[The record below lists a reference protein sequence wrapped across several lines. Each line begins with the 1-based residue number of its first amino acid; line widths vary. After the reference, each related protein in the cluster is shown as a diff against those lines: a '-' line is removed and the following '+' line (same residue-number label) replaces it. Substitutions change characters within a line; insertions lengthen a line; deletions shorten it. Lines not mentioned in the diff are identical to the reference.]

1 MPYFVASFS
10 TVYVFLLSYRQ
21 NTRKYWVYGVI
32 VGVLSAVAM
41 MIKPVGIGVPI
52 IVILIVMILH
62 RERFWRERL
71 KFSIAIVSGVFAL
84 VLPWSAFVYTNSG
97 KIIFLTD
104 NTVVVNSLVN
114 GVTFATRG
122 EEYRKQLTLQPRA
135 GQFMRSIETELA
147 SAIESRVRKQ
157 TATSTQVQ
165 EKLNVGDVV
174 DVVAKVTLDDP
185 LGALYLLGTKV
196 ARSWY
201 GTDSH
206 KLEDYAIGIQLV
218 YISIFALSLIGIIK
232 KSLVHKE
239 ILFIVLALNVYY
251 WSMSVLFE
259 PLVRYLIPG
268 FGLLLILL
276 PGLWVSNGRK
286 PVIG

>member
-1 MPYFVASFS
+1 MAVSAMLILMISRLIWEKQDALFVSYIWLTYPFLLWFINQPYPEMPYFVASFS

-122 EEYRKQLTLQPRA
+122 EEYRKQLTLQPRS

-147 SAIESRVRKQ
+147 SAIESRFQKQ
-157 TATSTQVQ
+157 TAIRSLVQ

-174 DVVAKVTLDDP
+174 DVIAKVTLDDR
-185 LGALYLLGTKV
+185 LGALYFFG
-196 ARSWY
+196 Y
-201 GTDSH
+201 
-206 KLEDYAIGIQLV
+206 
-218 YISIFALSLIGIIK
+218 
-232 KSLVHKE
+232 KSC
-239 ILFIVLALNVYY
+239 
-251 WSMSVLFE
+251 
-259 PLVRYLIPG
+259 
-268 FGLLLILL
+268 
-276 PGLWVSNGRK
+276 
-286 PVIG
+286 

>member
-1 MPYFVASFS
+1 M
-10 TVYVFLLSYRQ
+10 
-21 NTRKYWVYGVI
+21 
-32 VGVLSAVAM
+32 
-41 MIKPVGIGVPI
+41 
-52 IVILIVMILH
+52 
-62 RERFWRERL
+62 
-71 KFSIAIVSGVFAL
+71 
-84 VLPWSAFVYTNSG
+84 VLPWSVFVYTNSG

-104 NTVVVNSLVN
+104 NTVVKNSLVN

-147 SAIESRVRKQ
+147 SAIESRFRKQ

-196 ARSWY
+196 GRSWY

-206 KLEDYAIGIQLV
+206 KLENYAIGIQLV
-218 YISIFALSLIGIIK
+218 YISMIALSLIGIIK

>member
-1 MPYFVASFS
+1 M
-10 TVYVFLLSYRQ
+10 
-21 NTRKYWVYGVI
+21 
-32 VGVLSAVAM
+32 GVLSAVAM

-62 RERFWRERL
+62 RERFWRERI

-147 SAIESRVRKQ
+147 SAIESRFQKQ
-157 TATSTQVQ
+157 IATRSQVQ

-174 DVVAKVTLDDP
+174 DVIAKVTLDDP
-185 LGALYLLGTKV
+185 LGALYF
-196 ARSWY
+196 
-201 GTDSH
+201 
-206 KLEDYAIGIQLV
+206 IG
-218 YISIFALSLIGIIK
+218 Y
-232 KSLVHKE
+232 KSC
-239 ILFIVLALNVYY
+239 
-251 WSMSVLFE
+251 
-259 PLVRYLIPG
+259 
-268 FGLLLILL
+268 
-276 PGLWVSNGRK
+276 
-286 PVIG
+286 